1 MFTGIIENLGKIE
14 NISENQLTI
23 SAGGSFMQKV
33 SEGLS
38 ISINGICL
46 TVAKFDDKSFTVDYI
61 PETREK
67 TNIGFLKNGEVVNL
81 ELPATPETFLS
92 GHVVQGHVDGVGK
105 VEEIVEDGNSRVL
118 KISAPEKLSKY
129 IVSKGSITLNGISLT
144 VIEIN
149 HNILKVG
156 IIPVSWEKTMLKQ
169 IKFGDH
175 INIEVDVI
183 AKYVEKLIQ
192 K

>member
-23 SAGGSFMQKV
+23 SAGGNFMQKI

-46 TVAKFDDKSFTVDYI
+46 TVAKFNEENFRIDFI

-67 TNIGFLKNGEVVNL
+67 TNIGSLRNGDFVNL
-81 ELPATPETFLS
+81 ELPATSETFLS
-92 GHVVQGHVDGVGK
+92 GHIVQGHVDGVGK
-105 VEEIVEDGNSRVL
+105 IEEITEDGNSRVL
-118 KISAPEKLSKY
+118 TISIPEQLSKY
-129 IVSKGSITLNGISLT
+129 IVNKGSITLNGISLT

-149 HNILKVG
+149 DNILKVG
-156 IIPVSWEKTMLKQ
+156 IIPVTWDKTMLKQ
-169 IKFGDH
+169 IKVGDQ